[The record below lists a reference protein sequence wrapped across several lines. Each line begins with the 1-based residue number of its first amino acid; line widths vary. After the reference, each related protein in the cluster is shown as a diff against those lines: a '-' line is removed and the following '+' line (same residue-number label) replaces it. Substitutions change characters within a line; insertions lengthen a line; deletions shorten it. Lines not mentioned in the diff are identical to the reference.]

1 MPGPGEHKT
10 QENKLILVE
19 EKIRQ
24 TLCKNTTI
32 SFGLTLVV
40 GLPFPAEIRAR
51 IQRIQEQLEALAP
64 GRFTWYGADH
74 LHATLVA
81 PLRGR
86 YREQPPLGRE
96 ELPAD
101 LPGFTRDLGD
111 FFAQQRPFSLELA
124 GARVTPEGLIII
136 AENTLTRQ
144 LASSLQAYP
153 ELDRPKHHKGL
164 HVNIGFFNTVRPFD
178 TNEEQSRF
186 ELGLA
191 QLVNAPVGLV
201 RAQQV
206 WLVHYA
212 NRTLNRIIG
221 KTPFTLGRAN
231 DLGVERLLR
240 ELGITALQR
249 R

>member
-1 MPGPGEHKT
+1 M
-10 QENKLILVE
+10 LVE

-24 TLCKNTTI
+24 TMYKNTAT

-40 GLPFPAEIRAR
+40 GLPFPAEICNR
-51 IQRIQEQLEALAP
+51 IRHVQGQLEALAP

-74 LHATLVA
+74 LHATLAA

-111 FFAQQRPFSLELA
+111 FFAQRRPFSLELV
-124 GARVTPEGLIII
+124 GAHVTPEGLVIIR
-136 AENTLTRQ
+136 EHTLTQQ
-144 LASSLQAYP
+144 LASSLQAHP
-153 ELDRPKHHKGL
+153 QLDQPKHHRGL

-178 TNEEQSRF
+178 TDEKQAHF
-186 ELGLA
+186 ESGLA
-191 QLVNAPVGLV
+191 QLAHTPVGQMRV
-201 RAQQV
+201 QQV

-212 NRTLNRIIG
+212 NRTLNRIVG
-221 KTPFTLGRAN
+221 KVPFTLGRAN
-231 DLGVERLLR
+231 DFTVEHLLR
-240 ELGITALQR
+240 ELGIATF
-249 R
+249 